1 MSLHRTTISTA
12 ILFAILGGGAGCSD
26 SSGPGTTTPNAFTG
40 TVVDATDP
48 LIVLAGIKVVVLD
61 DATGLP
67 LSPAIEGTSASD
79 GKVTLDIPAGTTFG
93 IKAFGGAGHT
103 DTYSFHFT
111 HETIDKLI
119 RMGSEAATSLVPA
132 IAGYTADEER
142 SAVAGAVYWKT
153 PEMAQ
158 YGFIGC
164 ATIEGEGV
172 ADVRYFAASLPS
184 ANSPPP
190 DGWPVARGTNPDNG
204 RFFVGNM
211 TPGMRTLTI
220 KLRDAAGT
228 VLGTT
233 SLPVFPRK
241 DSSTKVNGAGA
252 NLFLASLNIDAPSG
266 STNPTPASCVP
277 PNYGL

>member
-1 MSLHRTTISTA
+1 MSLTRTTISTL
-12 ILFAILGGGAGCSD
+12 ILLSLCGAGAACSD
-26 SSGPGTTTPNAFTG
+26 SSGPGTMTPTAFTA

-48 LIVLAGIKVVVLD
+48 TIVLAGIKVAVLD
-61 DATGLP
+61 DMTGLP
-67 LSPAIEGTSASD
+67 SSPAIEGTSGSD
-79 GKVTLDIPAGTTFG
+79 GKVTLNIAAGTKFG
-93 IKAFGGAGHT
+93 IKAFGGASHT

-111 HETIDKLI
+111 HETIDKLV
-119 RMGSEAATSLVPA
+119 RMGSEAATTLVPS

-142 SAVAGAVYWKT
+142 AAVAGAVYWKT
-153 PEMAQ
+153 PEMPQ
-158 YGFIGC
+158 YGFVGC

-172 ADVRYFAASLPS
+172 ADVRYFATSLPS
-184 ANSPPP
+184 ADAPPP
-190 DGWPVARGTNPDNG
+190 SGWPVARGANPDNG
-204 RFFVGNM
+204 RFFVGNIS
-211 TPGMRTLTI
+211 PGLRTLTI

-233 SLPVFPRK
+233 SFPVFPRK

-252 NLFLASLNIDAPSG
+252 NLFLSSLNIDAPSG